1 MGLAIGA
8 PCGTAVI
15 VFAGAAQSGAQ
26 IQRIEMPIAADGVTA
41 SGLIAP
47 SSGTFTPS
55 GKGVAGRTP

>member
-1 MGLAIGA
+1 MGLTIGA

-15 VFAGAAQSGAQ
+15 VFAGVAQSKAP
-26 IQRIEMPIAADGVTA
+26 IQQLESPGVADGATA

-47 SSGTFTPS
+47 SAETFTPS